1 MTESQSIPQPRRP
14 ITRNRNGCLTCRKR
28 KIKCDLG
35 KPQCERCTRYSVKC
49 IYSKTTEALPIRPIR
64 PAHSS
69 PSQATP
75 ERTSHRQPAE
85 PDAQTPAS
93 PGPSLPNHAR
103 NLNSQHSTS
112 VISNTHIPPFV
123 PHRSAQPG
131 WQTALETLGPVD
143 LLMAVCRNTRMASYF
158 LQPSEPPNFLHAFF
172 PSIEDLQCFH
182 HCVTYSFSIIV
193 VSEDHNPWVG
203 SVAPLFMTTQGEE
216 STSGTALKLSMLYMG
231 AVHLS
236 YLQGRDGSTT
246 ASLNTRSL
254 ALNYRKDCLRLL
266 RLLSSKHPPTC
277 DAAFLSACALTL
289 TADLLGTNPKWREL
303 MRIVKSTI
311 EGVGGMDVIISTS
324 TYVDPAMKCAVE
336 SLVTLSL
343 LGSFSTGIDYSIL
356 SGDVHGAPT
365 WWTVLA
371 EAEEK
376 QHGLRRFEELCG
388 ISRSLITLYATLSSF
403 LITTDTSSFMDTE
416 MAHRIES
423 DWNGWVM
430 TEGALEPEERVKAGS
445 LAIWQAGNIS
455 ILRKIH
461 KASRTDER
469 VEKAALAVLEI
480 CASVGDK
487 VEYMNWPL
495 IIACSTL
502 KDPISRDSARAQ
514 LKLFVPQ
521 CCYEIEVVQMV
532 CEEMW
537 TRIDEGEDE
546 QACGWVEILL
556 ESGCPVLLG

>member
-1 MTESQSIPQPRRP
+1 MRTLHQV
-14 ITRNRNGCLTCRKR
+14 L
-28 KIKCDLG
+28 
-35 KPQCERCTRYSVKC
+35 CEGGPVRYSIIGPEVLMIVAQC
-49 IYSKTTEALPIRPIR
+49 IYSKTTEVLPIRPIR

-69 PSQATP
+69 PTQATTEGTP
-75 ERTSHRQPAE
+75 LRKSAEADPQPSS
-85 PDAQTPAS
+85 S
-93 PGPSLPNHAR
+93 PGSSLPNHAHS
-103 NLNSQHSTS
+103 LHSQHSIS
-112 VISNTHIPPFV
+112 VISNTHIPPFA
-123 PHRSAQPG
+123 PHRTAQPG

-172 PSIEDLQCFH
+172 LSIEDLQCFH

-203 SVAPLFMTTQGEE
+203 SVAPLFMTAQGEE

-266 RLLSSKHPPTC
+266 RSFSSKKPPTC
-277 DAAFLSACALTL
+277 DAAVLSACALTL

-303 MRIVKSTI
+303 MRIVKNI
-311 EGVGGMDVIISTS
+311 VDGVGGMDVMIPTS
-324 TYVDPAMKCAVE
+324 THVDPAMKCAVE

-343 LGSFSTGIDYSIL
+343 LGASTGYREPGNTADLII
-356 SGDVHGAPT
+356 
-365 WWTVLA
+365 
-371 EAEEK
+371 E
-376 QHGLRRFEELCG
+376 QLRRFEELCG

-403 LITTDTSSFMDTE
+403 LITTGTSSFMDTE

-423 DWNGWVM
+423 DWNAWVM
-430 TEGALEPEERVKAGS
+430 TEGALESEERVKAGS
-445 LAIWQAGNIS
+445 SAIWQAGNIS

-469 VEKAALAVLEI
+469 VQKAAMAVLEI

-502 KDPISRDSARAQ
+502 TDPISRDSARAQ

>member
-1 MTESQSIPQPRRP
+1 MRTLHQV
-14 ITRNRNGCLTCRKR
+14 L
-28 KIKCDLG
+28 
-35 KPQCERCTRYSVKC
+35 CEGGPVRYSIIGPEVLMIVAQC
-49 IYSKTTEALPIRPIR
+49 IYSKTTEVLPIRPIR

-69 PSQATP
+69 PTQATTEGTP
-75 ERTSHRQPAE
+75 LRKSAEADPQPSS
-85 PDAQTPAS
+85 S
-93 PGPSLPNHAR
+93 PGSSLPNHAHS
-103 NLNSQHSTS
+103 LHSQHSIS
-112 VISNTHIPPFV
+112 VISNTHIPPFA
-123 PHRSAQPG
+123 PHRTAQPG

-172 PSIEDLQCFH
+172 LSIEDLQCFH

-203 SVAPLFMTTQGEE
+203 SVAPLFMTAQGEE

-266 RLLSSKHPPTC
+266 RSFSSKKPPTC
-277 DAAFLSACALTL
+277 DAAVLSACALTL

-303 MRIVKSTI
+303 MRIVKNI
-311 EGVGGMDVIISTS
+311 VDGVGGMDVMIPTS
-324 TYVDPAMKCAVE
+324 THVDPAMKCAVE

-343 LGSFSTGIDYSIL
+343 LGASTGYREPGNTADLII
-356 SGDVHGAPT
+356 
-365 WWTVLA
+365 
-371 EAEEK
+371 E
-376 QHGLRRFEELCG
+376 QLRRFEELCG

-403 LITTDTSSFMDTE
+403 LITTGTSSFMDTE

-423 DWNGWVM
+423 DWNAWVM
-430 TEGALEPEERVKAGS
+430 TEGALESEERVKAGS
-445 LAIWQAGNIS
+445 SAIWQAGNIS

-469 VEKAALAVLEI
+469 VQKAAMAVLEI

-502 KDPISRDSARAQ
+502 TDPISRDSARAQ
-514 LKLFVPQ
+514 LKLVVPQ